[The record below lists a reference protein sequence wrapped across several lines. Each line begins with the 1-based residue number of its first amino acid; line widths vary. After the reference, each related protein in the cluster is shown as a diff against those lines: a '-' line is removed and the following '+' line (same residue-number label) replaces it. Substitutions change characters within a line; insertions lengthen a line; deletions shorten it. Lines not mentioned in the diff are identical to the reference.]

1 MEGDSWS
8 GDRKKWQK
16 NVGNDFLSTSDPYGQ
31 RKESWLDC
39 WVVTL
44 LSLVQENEKWS
55 GAYLPE
61 RENAVGKSALTV
73 ILQALV

>member
-1 MEGDSWS
+1 METGRS
-8 GDRKKWQK
+8 GRKRW
-16 NVGNDFLSTSDPYGQ
+16 GNDCLSTSNPYGQ

-39 WVVTL
+39 YVVTL

-61 RENAVGKSALTV
+61 RENAVGKSALTI